1 MRKQTINAL
10 LALALVGGL
19 AACDDSSVL
28 GLDDGI
34 EATIL
39 ELMVDEDLTEALI
52 IDIEAAIAGVLDV
65 PAPSS
70 AALFAEPN
78 PDAADEARA
87 LLEQAR
93 EKFRQARQAWI
104 GGDTPR
110 AAQLALEGRLLVAEA
125 MVLVLGEE
133 AYVQL
138 LERVDQIITWL
149 EEQVDEE
156 ASELLA
162 RIRELKAS
170 AEELYAIYEGSQLDE
185 DLIAATE
192 RLVLAVQIAHRE
204 RVHHRRQQ
212 IVRHAQHS
220 IFMAT
225 MALQLA
231 EEVAL
236 PGEFTPEQQ
245 RVLRHAVHL
254 RNDAVLALE
263 AGRWRLSLALS
274 RAVVNLSLVVVILD
288 PDLPENPVVALTDV
302 SNAAIAEAEAALEA
316 SPDEFLSLLLAHVQL
331 VQLRAIQISDTQ
343 PRRAV
348 HRQRQ
353 GSRGKY
359 FQVSG
364 VAARPGKRPRFP
376 YCNNQL
382 LRFLRRSSCR

>member
-1 MRKQTINAL
+1 MRKPTINTL

-28 GLDDGI
+28 GPDDGI
-34 EATIL
+34 EATII

-52 IDIEAAIAGVLDV
+52 LDVEAAVAGVLDA

-104 GGDTPR
+104 GGDTER
-110 AAQLALEGRLLVAEA
+110 AAELALEGRLLVAEA

-156 ASELLA
+156 ASELLS
-162 RIRELKAS
+162 RIRELKAE
-170 AEELYAIYEGSQLDE
+170 AEANYVDYQGSQLDE
-185 DLIAATE
+185 DLHAAVE
-192 RLVLAVQIAHRE
+192 RLLLAVQIAHRE
-204 RVHHRRQQ
+204 RVQHRRQE

-225 MALQLA
+225 MALALA
-231 EEVAL
+231 EEVAV
-236 PGEFTPEQQ
+236 EFTPEQQ
-245 RVLRHAVHL
+245 RVFRHAVHL

-274 RAVVNLSLVVVILD
+274 RAVVNISLVVVILD
-288 PDLPENPVVALTDV
+288 PDLPENKVLALIAV
-302 SNAAIAEAEAALEA
+302 SEGAIEQAELALGDPPSDQFLAAL
-316 SPDEFLSLLLAHVQL
+316 LQHVSL
-331 VQLRAIQISDTQ
+331 VQLRAIQISDTF

-348 HRQRQ
+348 HILW
-353 GSRGKY
+353 Y
-359 FQVSG
+359 
-364 VAARPGKRPRFP
+364 VAVTARAITEAASVG
-376 YCNNQL
+376 
-382 LRFLRRSSCR
+382 

>member
-1 MRKQTINAL
+1 MRKPIINTL
-10 LALALVGGL
+10 LALALVGGM

-28 GLDDGI
+28 GPDDGI
-34 EATIL
+34 EGTIVQ
-39 ELMVDEDLTEALI
+39 LMVDEDLTEALI
-52 IDIEAAIAGVLDV
+52 IDVEAAIAGVIDV
-65 PAPSS
+65 AAPSS
-70 AALFAEPN
+70 GALLAEPN

-93 EKFRQARQAWI
+93 EKFREARRAWV
-104 GGDTPR
+104 GGDTEG

-156 ASELLA
+156 ASELLS
-162 RIRELKAS
+162 RIRQLKTE
-170 AEELYAIYEGSQLDE
+170 AEAFYADYQGSQDAA
-185 DLIAATE
+185 DLHAAVE
-192 RLVLAVQIAHRE
+192 RLLLAVQIAHRE

-220 IFMAT
+220 IFMAS
-225 MALQLA
+225 MALTLA
-231 EEVAL
+231 EEVAT
-236 PGEFTPEQQ
+236 PGEFTSEQQ

-288 PDLPENPVVALTDV
+288 PDLPENPVVALTEI
-302 SNAAIAEAEAALEA
+302 SNAAIAEAEAALES
-316 SPDEFLSLLLAHVQL
+316 SPDEFLSMLLEHVQL
-331 VQLRAIQISDTQ
+331 IQLRAIQISDTQ

-348 HRQRQ
+348 HILW
-353 GSRGKY
+353 Y
-359 FQVSG
+359 VAVSARAITE
-364 VAARPGKRPRFP
+364 AATAA
-376 YCNNQL
+376 
-382 LRFLRRSSCR
+382 

>member
-1 MRKQTINAL
+1 MRKQTINTL
-10 LALALVGGL
+10 LALTLVGGL

-28 GLDDGI
+28 GPDDGI

-52 IDIEAAIAGVLDV
+52 LDIEAAIAGVLDV

-70 AALFAEPN
+70 AALFTEPN

-93 EKFRQARQAWI
+93 QKFREARQAWV
-104 GGDTPR
+104 GGDTER
-110 AAQLALEGRLLVAEA
+110 AAQLAEEGRLLVAEA

-138 LERVDQIITWL
+138 LERVEQIITWL

-156 ASELLA
+156 ASELLS
-162 RIRELKAS
+162 RIRELKAE
-170 AEELYAIYEGSQLDE
+170 AEANYLDYQESQLDE
-185 DLIAATE
+185 DLHASVE
-192 RLVLAVQIAHRE
+192 RLLLAVQIAHRE
-204 RVHHRRQQ
+204 RVHHRRHE

-225 MALQLA
+225 MALALA
-231 EEVAL
+231 EEVA
-236 PGEFTPEQQ
+236 GEFTPEQE
-245 RVLRHAVHL
+245 RVFRHAVHL
-254 RNDAVLALE
+254 RNDAVLALQ

-288 PDLPENPVVALTDV
+288 PDLPENKVLALIVV
-302 SNAAIAEAEAALEA
+302 SEGAIDQAEAALGDPP
-316 SPDEFLSLLLAHVQL
+316 SDQFLAALLQHVRL
-331 VQLRAIQISDTQ
+331 VQLRAIQISDTF

-348 HRQRQ
+348 HILW
-353 GSRGKY
+353 Y
-359 FQVSG
+359 
-364 VAARPGKRPRFP
+364 VAVTARAVTEAATAG
-376 YCNNQL
+376 
-382 LRFLRRSSCR
+382 